1 METDW
6 EINKVLYAMWKIF
19 DKSPAKRDTFI
30 RETGR
35 DLFPLHFCKT
45 QWVED
50 EPVAARWTQA
60 WENIFQV
67 VKYWLS
73 SSKSECPRDKKSFD
87 TLVRYHTDK
96 LMISKLH
103 FFKYITSILRP
114 FLLRFQTSIPMIPF
128 LAVQIDVT
136 LRQLTSS
143 GAKRKVVSDANTHAF
158 ATRFR
163 KKWKSLRHR

>member
-1 METDW
+1 MQCGKYLINHLQR
-6 EINKVLYAMWKIF
+6 EIFLSGKLVVIF
-19 DKSPAKRDTFI
+19 FLCIFARPNGLRMNPLLHDELRHGRILFRLWS
-30 RETGR
+30 TG
-35 DLFPLHFCKT
+35 FHC
-45 QWVED
+45 Q
-50 EPVAARWTQA
+50 
-60 WENIFQV
+60 
-67 VKYWLS
+67 
-73 SSKSECPRDKKSFD
+73 KSECPRDKKSFD

-96 LMISKLH
+96 LMISKLR